1 MLNRYA
7 STFAMSSRADSVC
20 ANPFCAEMNN
30 TLILDNA
37 IALSIFICL
46 IMIALLL
53 ALLLAQANDRNPL
66 NWFHEALKLV

>member
-1 MLNRYA
+1 MLNRYV

-46 IMIALLL
+46 IML

>member
-46 IMIALLL
+46 IMLAL
-53 ALLLAQANDRNPL
+53 LLLAQANDRNPL

>member
-46 IMIALLL
+46 TMI

>member
-7 STFAMSSRADSVC
+7 WTFAMSYRADSVC
-20 ANPFCAEMNN
+20 SNPFCAEMNN

-46 IMIALLL
+46 IML

>member
-53 ALLLAQANDRNPL
+53 AQANGRNLL

>member
-1 MLNRYA
+1 
-7 STFAMSSRADSVC
+7 
-20 ANPFCAEMNN
+20 MNN

-46 IMIALLL
+46 IMLV
-53 ALLLAQANDRNPL
+53 LLLAQANDRNPL

>member
-1 MLNRYA
+1 
-7 STFAMSSRADSVC
+7 
-20 ANPFCAEMNN
+20 MNN

-46 IMIALLL
+46 IMLAL
-53 ALLLAQANDRNPL
+53 LLLAQANDRNPL

>member
-30 TLILDNA
+30 ALILDNA

-53 ALLLAQANDRNPL
+53 AQANDRNPL
-66 NWFHEALKLV
+66 NRFREALKLV

>member
-53 ALLLAQANDRNPL
+53 AQANDRNPL
-66 NWFHEALKLV
+66 NWFHEALRLV

>member
-46 IMIALLL
+46 IIAIILIP
-53 ALLLAQANDRNPL
+53 ASIRNPL
-66 NWFHEALKLV
+66 NCFLKL

>member
-7 STFAMSSRADSVC
+7 STFAMSSRADFVC

-46 IMIALLL
+46 III

>member
-1 MLNRYA
+1 
-7 STFAMSSRADSVC
+7 
-20 ANPFCAEMNN
+20 MNN

-46 IMIALLL
+46 IML
-53 ALLLAQANDRNPL
+53 ALLLAQVNDRNPL

>member
-7 STFAMSSRADSVC
+7 STFAMSARADSVC

-46 IMIALLL
+46 IML

>member
-7 STFAMSSRADSVC
+7 STFAMSSRADAVC

-53 ALLLAQANDRNPL
+53 AQANDRNPL

>member
-7 STFAMSSRADSVC
+7 SMFAMSSRADSVC

-53 ALLLAQANDRNPL
+53 AQANDRNPL

>member
-1 MLNRYA
+1 MMNRFA
-7 STFAMSSRADSVC
+7 SAMNVSSRACS
-20 ANPFCAEMNN
+20 FCAGSFCADKNN
-30 TLILDNA
+30 AMLLDNA

-46 IMIALLL
+46 IMI

>member
-46 IMIALLL
+46 IML
-53 ALLLAQANDRNPL
+53 ALLMLAQANDGNPL

>member
-20 ANPFCAEMNN
+20 ANVFCAEMNN

-53 ALLLAQANDRNPL
+53 AQANDRNPL

>member
-1 MLNRYA
+1 MLNRYV

-53 ALLLAQANDRNPL
+53 VQANGRNPL

>member
-1 MLNRYA
+1 MLNRYV

-20 ANPFCAEMNN
+20 ANVFCAEMNN

-53 ALLLAQANDRNPL
+53 AQANDRNPL
-66 NWFHEALKLV
+66 NRFHEALKLV

>member
-1 MLNRYA
+1 
-7 STFAMSSRADSVC
+7 
-20 ANPFCAEMNN
+20 MNN

-46 IMIALLL
+46 IMLT
-53 ALLLAQANDRNPL
+53 LLLAQANDRNPL

>member
-1 MLNRYA
+1 
-7 STFAMSSRADSVC
+7 
-20 ANPFCAEMNN
+20 MNN

-46 IMIALLL
+46 ITI

-66 NWFHEALKLV
+66 NRFHEALKLV

>member
-1 MLNRYA
+1 
-7 STFAMSSRADSVC
+7 
-20 ANPFCAEMNN
+20 MNN

-46 IMIALLL
+46 IML
-53 ALLLAQANDRNPL
+53 ALLLARANDRNPL

>member
-20 ANPFCAEMNN
+20 ANPFFAEMNN

-53 ALLLAQANDRNPL
+53 AQANDRNPL
-66 NWFHEALKLV
+66 NWFREALKLV